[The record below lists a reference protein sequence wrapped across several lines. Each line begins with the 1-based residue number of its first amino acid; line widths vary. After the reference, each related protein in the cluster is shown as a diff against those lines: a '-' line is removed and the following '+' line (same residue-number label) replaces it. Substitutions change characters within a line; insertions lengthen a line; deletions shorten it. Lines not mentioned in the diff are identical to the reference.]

1 MNDIF
6 MFFNLLPDIEWIG
19 SINDFSELSLEI
31 IYALVIFVCF
41 ALLLIVESCRPYR
54 QWPLKQW
61 AQSCSTNINL
71 FLFNNIVMFVVSISS
86 IMAFA
91 NTFTGQGLLS
101 GFENS
106 GWKFIIAFLCLDL
119 ITYFWHRCCHQF
131 DRLWMFHKVHH
142 SDPYLN
148 VSTAFRLHIVE
159 LILFTA
165 LKIISLIVLGID
177 KTTAII
183 CETLTTVFIMFHHT
197 NIAFRAESILEKLI
211 ISPALHRL
219 HHSVERKEHDRNYGA
234 VLSLWD
240 RIFGTLMNDEPVA
253 IGIKLQSDNNLVS
266 QLKFGFTEGTPSETP
281 ANPIINNEIQSWIE
295 TAAYYRAQN
304 RDFAPGHEIQD
315 WLEAEAEITK
325 SL

>member
-6 MFFNLLPDIEWIG
+6 MFLNLLPDVEWID
-19 SINDFSELSLEI
+19 SFNDLSNLSLEI
-31 IYALVIFVCF
+31 IYALVIFVFF
-41 ALLLIVESCRPYR
+41 ALLLVTESCRPYYN
-54 QWPLKQW
+54 WPLKQW

-71 FLFNNIVMFVVSISS
+71 FLFNNVVMFVVCISS

-91 NTFTGQGLLS
+91 NNYADQGFLS
-101 GFENS
+101 TLDND
-106 GWKFIIAFLCLDL
+106 GWKFVIAFLCLDL
-119 ITYFWHRCCHQF
+119 ITYIWHRCCHHF
-131 DRLWMFHKVHH
+131 DWLWMFHKIHH
-142 SDPYLN
+142 SDPFLN

-165 LKIISLIVLGID
+165 VKIVSLVLLGID

-183 CETLTTVFIMFHHT
+183 CETLITVFIMFHHT
-197 NIAFRAESILEKLI
+197 NIAFRFESILEKLI

-219 HHSVERKEHDRNYGA
+219 HHSVERQEHDRNFGA

-240 RIFGTLMNDEPVA
+240 RMFGTLLNANPVA
-253 IGIKLQSDNNLVS
+253 IGIKLQSDNNLLD
-266 QLKFGFTEGTPSETP
+266 QLKFGFTRGTSAEYP
-281 ANPIINNEIQSWIE
+281 ANSCSNRQTWIE
-295 TAAYYRAQN
+295 TAAYYKAQDRN
-304 RDFAPGHEIQD
+304 FAPGHEIQD